1 VWRPEPTRV
10 ENLGDEL
17 WVGVKGQSNSV
28 IAGSP
33 RNAFRCSVACFVV
46 GVELLAGLGGLP
58 AYRSQPNSEY
68 HYVKC
73 GSETAGDKLRRREG
87 NSPELR
93 LRPQS
98 VCLVGKDVGLPR
110 QPGGWLRSSHP

>member
-33 RNAFRCSVACFVV
+33 RNAFRCSVACCLGGVEHWLVDGPSRVTEISQTPNTPELSVAVRRRGRSFVV
-46 GVELLAGLGGLP
+46 E
-58 AYRSQPNSEY
+58 R
-68 HYVKC
+68 
-73 GSETAGDKLRRREG
+73 ETA
-87 NSPELR
+87 
-93 LRPQS
+93 QS
-98 VCLVGKDVGLPR
+98 IG
-110 QPGGWLRSSHP
+110 